1 MLLASRPSD
10 GVLLLTLNRPASRN
24 ALATP
29 LLEMIA
35 RELMGAA
42 DDDTIRCVVLAGNEK
57 VFAAGADLGE
67 LERSD
72 GKEPI
77 AGPRWNAWACIAGFP
92 KPLVAAVEGWC
103 LGAGCELML
112 RCDIVVAAENARIG
126 QPETNLGI
134 IPGAGGTALLPRLVG
149 RAAALDMVLTGEP
162 IHARRAYDLGLIAR
176 LARDGEALSD
186 ALTLASK
193 LASRAPRAL
202 KAAKASIRDA
212 ADRSLSEHL
221 CAGAFLHCSPVR
233 RKPRASRPSAN
244 DAIRSGRQC
253 PAADGQGPGP
263 VTGAI
268 GQGAHVAGRSRLE
281 WLLVACSSCR
291 PLEADRPVN
300 HCLRIS
306 GRSG

>member
-77 AGPRWNAWACIAGFP
+77 AGPRWNAWACIAGSP

-221 CAGAFLHCSPVR
+221 CAERQRFLALLAGPEKAEGIAAFRERRDPVW
-233 RKPRASRPSAN
+233 
-244 DAIRSGRQC
+244 
-253 PAADGQGPGP
+253 PAM
-263 VTGAI
+263 
-268 GQGAHVAGRSRLE
+268 
-281 WLLVACSSCR
+281 SC
-291 PLEADRPVN
+291 
-300 HCLRIS
+300 
-306 GRSG
+306 G

>member
-1 MLLASRPSD
+1 
-10 GVLLLTLNRPASRN
+10 
-24 ALATP
+24 
-29 LLEMIA
+29 MIA

-221 CAGAFLHCSPVR
+221 CAERQRFLALLAGPEKAEGIAAFRERRDPVW
-233 RKPRASRPSAN
+233 
-244 DAIRSGRQC
+244 
-253 PAADGQGPGP
+253 PAM
-263 VTGAI
+263 
-268 GQGAHVAGRSRLE
+268 
-281 WLLVACSSCR
+281 SC
-291 PLEADRPVN
+291 
-300 HCLRIS
+300 
-306 GRSG
+306 G

>member
-57 VFAAGADLGE
+57 VFAAGADLGD

-221 CAGAFLHCSPVR
+221 CAERQRFLALLAGPEKAEGIAAFRERRDPVW
-233 RKPRASRPSAN
+233 
-244 DAIRSGRQC
+244 
-253 PAADGQGPGP
+253 PAM
-263 VTGAI
+263 
-268 GQGAHVAGRSRLE
+268 
-281 WLLVACSSCR
+281 SC
-291 PLEADRPVN
+291 
-300 HCLRIS
+300 
-306 GRSG
+306 G

>member
-134 IPGAGGTALLPRLVG
+134 IPGAGGTALLPRLKG

-221 CAGAFLHCSPVR
+221 CAERQRFLALLAGPEKAEGIAAFRERRDPVW
-233 RKPRASRPSAN
+233 
-244 DAIRSGRQC
+244 
-253 PAADGQGPGP
+253 PAM
-263 VTGAI
+263 
-268 GQGAHVAGRSRLE
+268 
-281 WLLVACSSCR
+281 SC
-291 PLEADRPVN
+291 
-300 HCLRIS
+300 
-306 GRSG
+306 G

>member
-77 AGPRWNAWACIAGFP
+77 PGPRWNAWACIAGFP

-221 CAGAFLHCSPVR
+221 CAERQRFLALLAGPEKAEGIAAFRERRDPVW
-233 RKPRASRPSAN
+233 
-244 DAIRSGRQC
+244 
-253 PAADGQGPGP
+253 PAM
-263 VTGAI
+263 
-268 GQGAHVAGRSRLE
+268 
-281 WLLVACSSCR
+281 SC
-291 PLEADRPVN
+291 
-300 HCLRIS
+300 
-306 GRSG
+306 G

>member
-134 IPGAGGTALLPRLVG
+134 IPGAVGTALLPRLVG

-221 CAGAFLHCSPVR
+221 CAERQRFLALLAGPEKAEGIAAFRERRDPVW
-233 RKPRASRPSAN
+233 
-244 DAIRSGRQC
+244 
-253 PAADGQGPGP
+253 PAM
-263 VTGAI
+263 
-268 GQGAHVAGRSRLE
+268 
-281 WLLVACSSCR
+281 SC
-291 PLEADRPVN
+291 
-300 HCLRIS
+300 
-306 GRSG
+306 G

>member
-92 KPLVAAVEGWC
+92 KQLVAAVEGWC

-202 KAAKASIRDA
+202 KDAKASIRDA

-221 CAGAFLHCSPVR
+221 CAERQRFLALLAGPEKAEGIAAFRERRDPVW
-233 RKPRASRPSAN
+233 
-244 DAIRSGRQC
+244 
-253 PAADGQGPGP
+253 PAM
-263 VTGAI
+263 
-268 GQGAHVAGRSRLE
+268 
-281 WLLVACSSCR
+281 SC
-291 PLEADRPVN
+291 
-300 HCLRIS
+300 
-306 GRSG
+306 G

>member
-57 VFAAGADLGE
+57 VFAAGAALGE

-221 CAGAFLHCSPVR
+221 CAERQRFLALLAGPEKAEGIAAFRERRDPVW
-233 RKPRASRPSAN
+233 
-244 DAIRSGRQC
+244 
-253 PAADGQGPGP
+253 PAM
-263 VTGAI
+263 
-268 GQGAHVAGRSRLE
+268 
-281 WLLVACSSCR
+281 SC
-291 PLEADRPVN
+291 
-300 HCLRIS
+300 
-306 GRSG
+306 G

>member
-72 GKEPI
+72 EKEPI

-221 CAGAFLHCSPVR
+221 CAERQRFLALLAGPEKAEGIAAFRERRDPVW
-233 RKPRASRPSAN
+233 
-244 DAIRSGRQC
+244 
-253 PAADGQGPGP
+253 PAM
-263 VTGAI
+263 
-268 GQGAHVAGRSRLE
+268 
-281 WLLVACSSCR
+281 SC
-291 PLEADRPVN
+291 
-300 HCLRIS
+300 
-306 GRSG
+306 G

>member
-57 VFAAGADLGE
+57 VFSAGADLGE

-221 CAGAFLHCSPVR
+221 CAERQRFLALLAGPEKAEGIAAFRERRDPVW
-233 RKPRASRPSAN
+233 
-244 DAIRSGRQC
+244 
-253 PAADGQGPGP
+253 PAM
-263 VTGAI
+263 
-268 GQGAHVAGRSRLE
+268 
-281 WLLVACSSCR
+281 SC
-291 PLEADRPVN
+291 
-300 HCLRIS
+300 
-306 GRSG
+306 G

>member
-221 CAGAFLHCSPVR
+221 CAERQRFLALLAGPEKAEGIAAFRERRDPVW
-233 RKPRASRPSAN
+233 
-244 DAIRSGRQC
+244 
-253 PAADGQGPGP
+253 PAM
-263 VTGAI
+263 
-268 GQGAHVAGRSRLE
+268 
-281 WLLVACSSCR
+281 SC
-291 PLEADRPVN
+291 
-300 HCLRIS
+300 
-306 GRSG
+306 G

>member
-103 LGAGCELML
+103 LLSL
-112 RCDIVVAAENARIG
+112 
-126 QPETNLGI
+126 
-134 IPGAGGTALLPRLVG
+134 
-149 RAAALDMVLTGEP
+149 
-162 IHARRAYDLGLIAR
+162 IHI
-176 LARDGEALSD
+176 
-186 ALTLASK
+186 
-193 LASRAPRAL
+193 
-202 KAAKASIRDA
+202 
-212 ADRSLSEHL
+212 
-221 CAGAFLHCSPVR
+221 
-233 RKPRASRPSAN
+233 
-244 DAIRSGRQC
+244 
-253 PAADGQGPGP
+253 
-263 VTGAI
+263 
-268 GQGAHVAGRSRLE
+268 
-281 WLLVACSSCR
+281 
-291 PLEADRPVN
+291 
-300 HCLRIS
+300 
-306 GRSG
+306 

>member
-1 MLLASRPSD
+1 MLLASRPFD

-103 LGAGCELML
+103 LGAGCELMQ

-162 IHARRAYDLGLIAR
+162 IDARRAYDLGLIAR

-186 ALTLASK
+186 ALTLATK

-221 CAGAFLHCSPVR
+221 CAERQRFLALLAGPEKAEGIAAFRGRRDPVW
-233 RKPRASRPSAN
+233 
-244 DAIRSGRQC
+244 
-253 PAADGQGPGP
+253 PAM
-263 VTGAI
+263 
-268 GQGAHVAGRSRLE
+268 
-281 WLLVACSSCR
+281 SC
-291 PLEADRPVN
+291 
-300 HCLRIS
+300 
-306 GRSG
+306 G

>member
-112 RCDIVVAAENARIG
+112 RCDIVVASENARIG

-221 CAGAFLHCSPVR
+221 CAERQRFLALLAGPEKAEGIAAFRERRDPVW
-233 RKPRASRPSAN
+233 
-244 DAIRSGRQC
+244 
-253 PAADGQGPGP
+253 PAM
-263 VTGAI
+263 
-268 GQGAHVAGRSRLE
+268 
-281 WLLVACSSCR
+281 SC
-291 PLEADRPVN
+291 
-300 HCLRIS
+300 
-306 GRSG
+306 G